1 MVAESKNHNN
11 SVFVTLTYSP
21 EYLRS
26 KGLPEDGI
34 FSVDK
39 KEVQNFLKR
48 LRKNLSRR
56 IRYFACGEYGEKSH
70 RAHYHAIIFGLSV
83 SEASEIDRAWSPRGF
98 TKTVQANQ
106 ATMAYVAR
114 YCTKKNYGLDYK
126 DWLDEQGLAR
136 EFQLQSNKPGIGAC
150 AIDKGAVI
158 HDNENGYRVWLEGR
172 LISAP
177 RYLRD
182 KLASAVEK
190 EIQAIRAQRERFNA
204 EDKDRT
210 ANDFQAE
217 RNTEARRRLRC
228 KL

>member
-1 MVAESKNHNN
+1 MVAESKNHNDT
-11 SVFVTLTYSP
+11 VFVTLTYSP

-34 FSVDK
+34 LSVDK

-83 SEASEIDRAWSPRGF
+83 SDASEIDRAWRPRGF

-126 DWLDEQGLAR
+126 DWLDEQGLAH
-136 EFQLQSNKPGIGAC
+136 EFQLQSNKPGIGYC
-150 AIDKGAVI
+150 ALEKGAVI
-158 HDNENGYRVWLEGR
+158 KDDNRNYFVWFEGKR
-172 LISAP
+172 ITAP
-177 RYLRD
+177 RYLSE
-182 KLASAVEK
+182 KLTNEIEK
-190 EIQAIRAQRERFNA
+190 SIRAIKFQRERYER
-204 EDKDRT
+204 EDVDRT

-217 RNTEARRRLRC
+217 RNIEARRRLRR